1 MSSPL
6 AARLKSSKV
15 REASWSNCMV
25 RKVRAM
31 SRMPPRMHGVVW
43 AKIRADLAAH
53 VAQAGLVGRAC
64 WAVLAGQPRTAATS
78 EL

>member
-1 MSSPL
+1 MSSPR

-15 REASWSNCMV
+15 REASWSNRKV
-25 RKVRAM
+25 RNVRAM
-31 SRMPPRMHGVVW
+31 SHIPPRMHGAVW
-43 AKIRADLAAH
+43 TKIRADLAAH

-64 WAVLAGQPRTAATS
+64 WAVLASQPRAAATS